1 MSKYSQTPTDGFKN
15 IIPGAGVVMTSFDP
29 STGTVNRAN
38 ILGMTNGGINF
49 KDGIA
54 FKDYAEGI
62 DNIPRNTKQFK
73 RIDNSQRSITG
84 SGTFK
89 SINKALAKKLMA
101 AADLSTNKLTP
112 RADLAQTDFAD
123 IWLVFDYSDVNTG
136 EQAGNMAIK
145 LKNALHTGGFQ
156 IQSKNEDLADAAFEF
171 MAHYDINNPDVVP
184 YEVYIRDGGDTIPS
198 IDLNTHY
205 GSIAVGGTL
214 TLTAETIPE
223 GETVTWDSSN
233 DEVAT
238 VSDGVVSGVAAG
250 NVIINASITKS
261 GVTYDDTCTVVVTSA
276 S

>member
-1 MSKYSQTPTDGFKN
+1 MSKYSQVPSDGFKY
-15 IIPGAGVVMTSFDP
+15 IVPGAGVLMTSFDP
-29 STGTVNRAN
+29 SSDTVNRAN
-38 ILGMTNGGINF
+38 ILGMTNGGLNF
-49 KDGIA
+49 SDAIA

-62 DNIPRNTKQFK
+62 DNLPRNTKEFK
-73 RIDNSQRSITG
+73 RIDNSQRQITV

-89 SINKALAKKLMA
+89 SVNKALAKKLMA

-112 RADLAQTDFAD
+112 RSALAQTDFAD
-123 IWLVFDYSDVNTG
+123 LWVVMDYSDVNTG
-136 EQAGNMAIK
+136 DTAGNIAIK
-145 LKNALHTGGFQ
+145 LKNVLHTGGFK
-156 IQSKNEDLADAAFEF
+156 IQTKNEDLADFAFEF
-171 MAHYDINNPDVVP
+171 MAHYSTSDIDAVP
-184 YEVYIRDGGDTIPS
+184 YEVYVRDAGDTIPS

-205 GSIAVGGTL
+205 GSIAIGGTL

-238 VSDGVVSGVAAG
+238 VSDGVVTGVAAG

-261 GVTYDDTCTVVVTSA
+261 GVTYDDTCTVVVTAA